1 MKSVQYKTAIIFL
14 SGFIAPIMQLFV
26 PAASG
31 GVSLI
36 FVLSIPILIGLAI
49 IFAVAF
55 KILLKH
61 PFGKSNENLIFC
73 VLTAVILALTLLYFP
88 YK

>member
-14 SGFIAPIMQLFV
+14 SGFITPIMQLFV
-26 PAASG
+26 PVASG

-36 FVLSIPILIGLAI
+36 FVFSIPILIGLAI

-55 KILLKH
+55 KILLKY

-73 VLTAVILALTLLYFP
+73 VLTAVTLALTLLYFP